1 MFADRANIIIR
12 SGKGGDG
19 HVSFRREL
27 YVPNGGPDGG
37 DGGRG
42 GDVIFVVDE
51 GINTLSDYR
60 HRRKFKA
67 GDGQEGGRRK
77 CHGADGEDIILKVP
91 AGTVVKDKESGK
103 VILDMSNKKEP
114 VVLLKGGR
122 GGKDNQHYATAP
134 MQVPKYAQPG
144 QPFQELEVLLELKV
158 IADVGLVGFP
168 NVGKSTFINA
178 LAGKACAK
186 TGNKPGVTKGKQW
199 IRLNKNVEL
208 LDTPGILW
216 PRFEDQAVGLK
227 PAFIGSIKDEILQT
241 EELAAELV
249 KFMNENYPGVLENKY
264 NVEED
269 TDPYG
274 MLEKIAESRH
284 CLVRGNELDTEK
296 ASVLLMDDFRNG
308 RLGKLTLEY
317 PDAY

>member
-1 MFADRANIIIR
+1 MHFQWYPGHMTKARRMMQENIKLIDLIIELVDARIPLSSRNPDIDELGKNKARLILLNKAD
-12 SGKGGDG
+12 
-19 HVSFRREL
+19 L
-27 YVPNGGPDGG
+27 
-37 DGGRG
+37 
-42 GDVIFVVDE
+42 
-51 GINTLSDYR
+51 
-60 HRRKFKA
+60 
-67 GDGQEGGRRK
+67 
-77 CHGADGEDIILKVP
+77 ADP
-91 AGTVVKDKESGK
+91 AGNAAWTEYF
-103 VILDMSNKKEP
+103 KKKGFH
-114 VVLLKGGR
+114 VLEINARTGAGVR
-122 GGKDNQHYATAP
+122 AVQ
-134 MQVPKYAQPG
+134 
-144 QPFQELEVLLELKV
+144 
-158 IADVGLVGFP
+158 GLVQEACKEKIERDRRRGIKNRPIRAMVVGIP

-178 LAGKACAK
+178 FAGKGCTK

-227 PAFIGSIKDEILQT
+227 LAFIGSIKDEILQT